1 MLSPFYVLRCHSRP
15 ILSTLLRKAP
25 SFRCPEW
32 KPVWEAGTEIRC
44 RSSEST
50 LFATFGTGL
59 WSETKKNLAPLQ
71 AVMGK
76 MK

>member
-32 KPVWEAGTEIRC
+32 KPVWEAGTEIRG

-50 LFATFGTGL
+50 LFATFDAGL
-59 WSETKKNLAPLQ
+59 WSKTKKNLAPLQ
-71 AVMGK
+71 AVKDK